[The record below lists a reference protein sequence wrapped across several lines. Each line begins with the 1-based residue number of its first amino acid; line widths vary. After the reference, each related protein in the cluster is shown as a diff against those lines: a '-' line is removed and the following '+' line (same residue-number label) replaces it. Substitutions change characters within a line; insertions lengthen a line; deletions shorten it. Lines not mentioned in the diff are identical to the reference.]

1 MTVEATD
8 QQGVRGSRS
17 VLGVLHTQF
26 VSLFLLFLFLYPLT
40 AAVGINPERNLF
52 FIV

>member
-17 VLGVLHTQF
+17 VLGVLYTQF
-26 VSLFLLFLFLYPLT
+26 VSLFLYCSYFYT
-40 AAVGINPERNLF
+40 HQQQQWV
-52 FIV
+52 